1 MGMVNLPSTADSCHV
16 PRPIWTL
23 GDTLRLLRKREGWTQ
38 QDLADKAG
46 VGLRT
51 VIRLESEEPGN
62 YQKLSLAAIAGAFGG
77 TEAELLNWDPGAPLP
92 SKGVHVAEV
101 ERLDRDTYAG
111 YKPGDIPLITEAQ
124 AGEGRILYEDAAS
137 LEAYTERRVSRPE
150 GVTDKNAFAVMVKG
164 DSMVPVFRPGRYVV
178 VSPNIPV
185 APGDEVFVALTSG
198 ERLIKIARAHLDR
211 AGWVFTSRRKGKLQ
225 LRRHHPDRENF
236 APEYFNPGV
245 PAVLL
250 PIDLTAE
257 ISGPHEYDL
266 MGALVP
272 CPTPR
277 QIDRTLPV
285 NISVFARFFSTINAL
300 SVHLG
305 SGIQV
310 GVHFA
315 DGEIEV
321 LPIQPLHSL
330 LD

>member
-1 MGMVNLPSTADSCHV
+1 MP
-16 PRPIWTL
+16 
-23 GDTLRLLRKREGWTQ
+23 
-38 QDLADKAG
+38 
-46 VGLRT
+46 
-51 VIRLESEEPGN
+51 LESEQTRLQSIKAFWSQPERLQTFAQHRWFGHV
-62 YQKLSLAAIAGAFGG
+62 LAQENAQ
-77 TEAELLNWDPGAPLP
+77 E
-92 SKGVHVAEV
+92 VHVLVPASHQF
-101 ERLDRDTYAG
+101 RDRKVMDFETPPDG
-111 YKPGDIPLITEAQ
+111 
-124 AGEGRILYEDAAS
+124 
-137 LEAYTERRVSRPE
+137 VSR
-150 GVTDKNAFAVMVKG
+150 
-164 DSMVPVFRPGRYVV
+164 VV
-178 VSPNIPV
+178 VLKAN
-185 APGDEVFVALTSG
+185 EALHP
-198 ERLIKIARAHLDR
+198 AVRAHLDR

>member
-1 MGMVNLPSTADSCHV
+1 MSEKVKQTPLGLASGSGLTATV
-16 PRPIWTL
+16 L
-23 GDTLRLLRKREGWTQ
+23 GAIEALSAQHLDVLRHPDETGDYLREFMRGF
-38 QDLADKAG
+38 A
-46 VGLRT
+46 R
-51 VIRLESEEPGN
+51 S
-62 YQKLSLAAIAGAFGG
+62 AGAN
-77 TEAELLNWDPGAPLP
+77 EALHP
-92 SKGVHVAEV
+92 
-101 ERLDRDTYAG
+101 
-111 YKPGDIPLITEAQ
+111 
-124 AGEGRILYEDAAS
+124 
-137 LEAYTERRVSRPE
+137 
-150 GVTDKNAFAVMVKG
+150 AV
-164 DSMVPVFRPGRYVV
+164 
-178 VSPNIPV
+178 
-185 APGDEVFVALTSG
+185 
-198 ERLIKIARAHLDR
+198 RAHLDR